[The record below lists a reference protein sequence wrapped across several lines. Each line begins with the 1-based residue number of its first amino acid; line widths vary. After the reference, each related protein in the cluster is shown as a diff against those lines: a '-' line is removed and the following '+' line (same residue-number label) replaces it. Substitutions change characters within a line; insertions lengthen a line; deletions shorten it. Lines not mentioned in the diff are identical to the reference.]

1 MSRECRA
8 SEAHRDT
15 GRARAST
22 ERDSMDRQTDREN
35 AHGHIRGDPLHTRFS
50 LDTPPPP
57 PRCRLIICVR
67 FDTLTLALPRA
78 AQGLLSSLIPYLPT
92 YGRSRG
98 HQSGRLAD
106 RHTTTRRQ
114 TPPAPDCRTRT
125 QAAASMI
132 ASRCNPLPMPEV
144 PRSAAQSSLRI
155 THPSLRPYLGPVG
168 VYGGGITGGARR
180 RGRPAFLL
188 RVAEV

>member
-1 MSRECRA
+1 MGGVQYAPRWLYSAQKDPRGA
-8 SEAHRDT
+8 LHYQSE
-15 GRARAST
+15 
-22 ERDSMDRQTDREN
+22 
-35 AHGHIRGDPLHTRFS
+35 LS
-50 LDTPPPP
+50 LAYQPWNYP
-57 PRCRLIICVR
+57 IICVR
-67 FDTLTLALPRA
+67 FDTLTLPRA

-106 RHTTTRRQ
+106 RHTTTRPQ